1 MGCDFLTTDSV
12 LHGALSV
19 FNTQAVSGGSLVFSP
34 ITSAIRARLHIPC
47 DLIGETTIRL
57 VPTWCGAF
65 YLEDYNDSGVL

>member
-1 MGCDFLTTDSV
+1 MQTNTKRKVPKQEQKLLC
-12 LHGALSV
+12 
-19 FNTQAVSGGSLVFSP
+19 NTQAVSGGSLVFSP